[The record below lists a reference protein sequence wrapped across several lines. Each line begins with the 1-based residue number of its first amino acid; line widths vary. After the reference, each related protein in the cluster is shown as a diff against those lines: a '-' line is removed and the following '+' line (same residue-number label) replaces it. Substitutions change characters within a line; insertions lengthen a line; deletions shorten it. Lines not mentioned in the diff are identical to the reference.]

1 MSAAAQ
7 ELLAAFD
14 SLPAPEQDV
23 VVGQLLL
30 RRPAGADDPARSG
43 YDELAD
49 ELFQTYDAA
58 EAADADADPAR

>member
-14 SLPAPEQDV
+14 SLPGPEQDA

-30 RRPAGADDPARSG
+30 RRPAGSG
-43 YDELAD
+43 DVPSAGYKQLAD
-49 ELFQTYDAA
+49 ELFLTYDAA
-58 EAADADADPAR
+58 EAAEAAPTR

>member
-14 SLPAPEQDV
+14 SLPTPDQDA

-30 RRPAGADDPARSG
+30 LRPAGSGDVPAAG
-43 YDELAD
+43 YEDLAD
-49 ELFQTYDAA
+49 ELFLTYDAT
-58 EAADADADPAR
+58 EAAATR

>member
-14 SLPAPEQDV
+14 SLPAPDQDA

-30 RRPAGADDPARSG
+30 RRPAGSG
-43 YDELAD
+43 DVPSAGYEELAD
-49 ELFQTYDAA
+49 ELFLTCDAA
-58 EAADADADPAR
+58 EAASTDPTR